1 MPIRPWSPPLSFLA
15 GLITAACAPIATL
28 STLIPARPNA
38 SRMTCLPATTPIDP
52 VIVPGS
58 ATTASQGMAM

>member
-1 MPIRPWSPPLSFLA
+1 MS
-15 GLITAACAPIATL
+15 ACAPIATL